1 MKKAIRIIL
10 CISCLG
16 CMGCYTTPA
25 IFSAG
30 TYLGYN
36 GKIVDADTGAPIEGV
51 VVLVTWFRESF
62 FWPTDTVDKFCDA
75 RETVTDNNGYFSIEG
90 GGLGSN
96 VQWTVIFKAGYEYLR
111 FEWDA
116 LKDKSR
122 GRGLRTEIKW
132 ERGVPV
138 IPLKKLTKK
147 ERRRQDVPFPSEAY
161 KKKKIPLLMKE
172 INKQE
177 IEFGRQPYPEEE
189 WS

>member
-62 FWPTDTVDKFCDA
+62 FWPTDTVDKFCD
-75 RETVTDNNGYFSIEG
+75 ETVYVEDNIAKYRIRKDENG
-90 GGLGSN
+90 L
-96 VQWTVIFKAGYEYLR
+96 W
-111 FEWDA
+111 
-116 LKDKSR
+116 
-122 GRGLRTEIKW
+122 
-132 ERGVPV
+132 
-138 IPLKKLTKK
+138 
-147 ERRRQDVPFPSEAY
+147 
-161 KKKKIPLLMKE
+161 KIH
-172 INKQE
+172 
-177 IEFGRQPYPEEE
+177 RY
-189 WS
+189 